1 MLFFLGIA
9 LFFGAHGAMAVARPL
24 RARLIERLGEN
35 GYRGAYS
42 LVSLAGIVLL
52 VMGWAS
58 APATSL
64 FYPPYWLRHVAYLF
78 TLLGFIALAS
88 AYLPAGRIKAALK
101 HPMLVGV
108 KFWALAHLLVNG
120 EIRSLAL
127 FGAFLAFGVIDR
139 IAVKRRGEPTP
150 AAGPPVNDAI
160 AVGLGVL
167 GWGAVYFF
175 LHPLIAGV
183 PLR

>member
-1 MLFFLGIA
+1 
-9 LFFGAHGAMAVARPL
+9 MAVARPL
-24 RARLIERLGEN
+24 RTQLIERFGEA
-35 GYRGAYS
+35 GYKGIYA
-42 LVSLAGIVLL
+42 LVSLAGLVLIY
-52 VMGWAS
+52 MGWAA

-64 FYPPYWLRHVAYLF
+64 YYPPYWMRHVAYLF

-101 HPMLVGV
+101 HPMLAGL

-120 EIRSLAL
+120 EIRSLVV
-127 FGAFLAFGVIDR
+127 FGAFLAFAVVDR

-150 AAGPPVNDAI
+150 AAGPAVNDAL
-160 AVGLGVL
+160 AVVA
-167 GWGAVYFF
+167 GAAAWASVYFV
-175 LHPLIAGV
+175 LHPYIAGV